1 VTEAFDA
8 RDEEFGTE
16 RLEAC
21 LRAAAGGTA
30 AALVE
35 ASLSAVRGFVGEHPQ
50 SDDITAMSLR
60 YLGR

>member
-8 RDEEFGTE
+8 NDEEFGTE
-16 RLEAC
+16 RLENC
-21 LRAAAGGTA
+21 LRDAAGTSA

-35 ASLSAVRGFVGEHPQ
+35 ASLAAVRRFVGDHPQ
-50 SDDITAMSLR
+50 SDDVTAMALR